1 MVKEGKYQWVVDGN
15 KTMNRVIDHFS
26 IQKFHRL
33 NVLTKVRNV
42 NNSCVLFK
50 NGLFQKTIF
59 VAAVNQGRP
68 YLKQRIFMKITQGT
82 LDKLEDI
89 LGESE
94 YVVRYE
100 RGNFQSGWC
109 LLESKKIV
117 VLNKF
122 LNLEAR
128 INTLLE
134 LIPQLDIDFDKLTH
148 DSQKLYEE
156 VKRIALT
163 EA

>member
-1 MVKEGKYQWVVDGN
+1 M
-15 KTMNRVIDHFS
+15 
-26 IQKFHRL
+26 L
-33 NVLTKVRNV
+33 NMKLT
-42 NNSCVLFK
+42 
-50 NGLFQKTIF
+50 QT
-59 VAAVNQGRP
+59 
-68 YLKQRIFMKITQGT
+68 T
-82 LDKLEDI
+82 LNKLEDI

-94 YVVRYE
+94 FMVRYE

-109 LLESKKIV
+109 LLELKRIV

-134 LIPQLDIDFDKLTH
+134 LIPQLDIQFDKLTH

-156 VKRIALT
+156 VKRLSLS

>member
-1 MVKEGKYQWVVDGN
+1 
-15 KTMNRVIDHFS
+15 
-26 IQKFHRL
+26 
-33 NVLTKVRNV
+33 
-42 NNSCVLFK
+42 
-50 NGLFQKTIF
+50 
-59 VAAVNQGRP
+59 
-68 YLKQRIFMKITQGT
+68 MKITQGT

-94 YVVRYE
+94 YLVRYE

>member
-1 MVKEGKYQWVVDGN
+1 M
-15 KTMNRVIDHFS
+15 
-26 IQKFHRL
+26 L
-33 NVLTKVRNV
+33 NMKLT
-42 NNSCVLFK
+42 
-50 NGLFQKTIF
+50 QT
-59 VAAVNQGRP
+59 
-68 YLKQRIFMKITQGT
+68 T

-89 LGESE
+89 LGESDF
-94 YVVRYE
+94 VVRYE

-109 LLESKKIV
+109 LLESKRIV

-134 LIPQLDIDFDKLTH
+134 LIPLLDIQFDKLTH
-148 DSQKLYEE
+148 ESQKLYTE
-156 VKRIALT
+156 VKRLSLT

>member
-1 MVKEGKYQWVVDGN
+1 MK
-15 KTMNRVIDHFS
+15 
-26 IQKFHRL
+26 
-33 NVLTKVRNV
+33 LTQ
-42 NNSCVLFK
+42 S
-50 NGLFQKTIF
+50 
-59 VAAVNQGRP
+59 
-68 YLKQRIFMKITQGT
+68 T

-89 LGESE
+89 LGESDF
-94 YVVRYE
+94 VVRYE

-109 LLESKKIV
+109 LLEAKRIV

-134 LIPQLDIDFDKLTH
+134 LIPILDIQFDKLTH
-148 DSQKLYEE
+148 DSQKLYTE
-156 VKRIALT
+156 VKRLSLT

>member
-1 MVKEGKYQWVVDGN
+1 MPTYYPINQMINMK
-15 KTMNRVIDHFS
+15 
-26 IQKFHRL
+26 L
-33 NVLTKVRNV
+33 NQT
-42 NNSCVLFK
+42 
-50 NGLFQKTIF
+50 
-59 VAAVNQGRP
+59 
-68 YLKQRIFMKITQGT
+68 T

-109 LLESKKIV
+109 LLESRRIV

-134 LIPQLDIDFDKLTH
+134 LIPQLYIQFDKLTH
-148 DSQKLYEE
+148 QSQKVYEE
-156 VKRIALT
+156 VKKLSLT
-163 EA
+163 AAE

>member
-1 MVKEGKYQWVVDGN
+1 MK
-15 KTMNRVIDHFS
+15 
-26 IQKFHRL
+26 
-33 NVLTKVRNV
+33 LT
-42 NNSCVLFK
+42 
-50 NGLFQKTIF
+50 QT
-59 VAAVNQGRP
+59 
-68 YLKQRIFMKITQGT
+68 T

-94 YVVRYE
+94 FVVRYE

-109 LLESKKIV
+109 LLEAKRIV

-134 LIPQLDIDFDKLTH
+134 LIPVLDIQFDKLTH
-148 DSQKLYEE
+148 DSQKLYTE
-156 VKRIALT
+156 VQKLSLT
-163 EA
+163 EANKVETAA

>member
-1 MVKEGKYQWVVDGN
+1 MK
-15 KTMNRVIDHFS
+15 
-26 IQKFHRL
+26 
-33 NVLTKVRNV
+33 LT
-42 NNSCVLFK
+42 
-50 NGLFQKTIF
+50 QT
-59 VAAVNQGRP
+59 
-68 YLKQRIFMKITQGT
+68 T

-94 YVVRYE
+94 FVVRYE

-109 LLESKKIV
+109 LLEAKRIV

-134 LIPQLDIDFDKLTH
+134 LIPVLDIQFDRLTH
-148 DSQKLYEE
+148 ESQKLYTE
-156 VKRIALT
+156 VQKLSLT
-163 EA
+163 EAKMAATMA

>member
-1 MVKEGKYQWVVDGN
+1 MK
-15 KTMNRVIDHFS
+15 
-26 IQKFHRL
+26 
-33 NVLTKVRNV
+33 LT
-42 NNSCVLFK
+42 
-50 NGLFQKTIF
+50 QT
-59 VAAVNQGRP
+59 
-68 YLKQRIFMKITQGT
+68 T

-94 YVVRYE
+94 FVVRYE

-109 LLESKKIV
+109 LLEAKRIV

-134 LIPQLDIDFDKLTH
+134 LIPVLDIQFDKLTH
-148 DSQKLYEE
+148 ESQKLYTE
-156 VKRIALT
+156 VQKLSLT
-163 EA
+163 QAKMATTPA

>member
-1 MVKEGKYQWVVDGN
+1 MP
-15 KTMNRVIDHFS
+15 TA
-26 IQKFHRL
+26 QKNYICVPTYYPINQMINMKL
-33 NVLTKVRNV
+33 NQT
-42 NNSCVLFK
+42 
-50 NGLFQKTIF
+50 
-59 VAAVNQGRP
+59 
-68 YLKQRIFMKITQGT
+68 T

-109 LLESKKIV
+109 LLESRRIV

-134 LIPQLDIDFDKLTH
+134 LIPQLNIQFDKLTH
-148 DSQKLYEE
+148 HSQN
-156 VKRIALT
+156 V
-163 EA
+163 

>member
-1 MVKEGKYQWVVDGN
+1 MK
-15 KTMNRVIDHFS
+15 
-26 IQKFHRL
+26 
-33 NVLTKVRNV
+33 LT
-42 NNSCVLFK
+42 
-50 NGLFQKTIF
+50 QT
-59 VAAVNQGRP
+59 
-68 YLKQRIFMKITQGT
+68 T

-94 YVVRYE
+94 FVVRYE

-109 LLESKKIV
+109 LLEAKRIV

-134 LIPQLDIDFDKLTH
+134 LIPVLDIQFDKLTH
-148 DSQKLYEE
+148 ESQKLYTE
-156 VKRIALT
+156 VQKLSLT
-163 EA
+163 EANTAATTA

>member
-1 MVKEGKYQWVVDGN
+1 MK
-15 KTMNRVIDHFS
+15 
-26 IQKFHRL
+26 
-33 NVLTKVRNV
+33 LT
-42 NNSCVLFK
+42 
-50 NGLFQKTIF
+50 QT
-59 VAAVNQGRP
+59 
-68 YLKQRIFMKITQGT
+68 T

-89 LGESE
+89 LGEAE
-94 YVVRYE
+94 FVVRYE

-109 LLESKKIV
+109 LLEAKRIV

-134 LIPQLDIDFDKLTH
+134 LIPQLEIDIDKLTH
-148 DSQKLYEE
+148 GSQQLYEE
-156 VKRIALT
+156 VKRLSLT